1 MTRGAVSE
9 TQVPEEGAELRGL
22 LEGQK
27 EGGMLYITMLNK
39 YLALAAD
46 LRQTAFGADS

>member
-9 TQVPEEGAELRGL
+9 TQVEEGAELRGL

>member
-1 MTRGAVSE
+1 MMRGAVGE
-9 TQVPEEGAELRGL
+9 TQVREERAKLRGL
-22 LEGQK
+22 REGQK